1 MKIKR
6 HSAILNLIANYDI
19 EKQEDLC
26 EKLEEAGFNV
36 TQATVSRDIK
46 ELRLVKV
53 QGKDGN
59 YKYSAS
65 TKEQETVL
73 SSKFNSIFS
82 EAVIKID
89 FAGNFIVIKC
99 YPGMAHAAAA
109 TIDSMNIN
117 EIVGT
122 LAGDDTV
129 FLLMRSEDNAA
140 ELTKSLIKYIK

>member
-6 HSAILNLIANYDI
+6 HSAILNLIANNDI

-65 TKEQETVL
+65 TKDQETVL